1 MKGVQI
7 MIYTSVFSIRCVIL
21 LPSILQNTVFRGQAI
36 KLVEQLGDLGK
47 ESFLSFY
54 CYYYFFFVNQTVMMK
69 VTAGF
74 LVYFFGEYVN

>member
-1 MKGVQI
+1 

-54 CYYYFFFVNQTVMMK
+54 YYCYFFC
-69 VTAGF
+69 
-74 LVYFFGEYVN
+74 

>member
-1 MKGVQI
+1 
-7 MIYTSVFSIRCVIL
+7 MIYTSVFSIRGVIL

-54 CYYYFFFVNQTVMMK
+54 YYYYFFVNQTVMMK

-74 LVYFFGEYVN
+74 LVYFFLGTCELILVNN